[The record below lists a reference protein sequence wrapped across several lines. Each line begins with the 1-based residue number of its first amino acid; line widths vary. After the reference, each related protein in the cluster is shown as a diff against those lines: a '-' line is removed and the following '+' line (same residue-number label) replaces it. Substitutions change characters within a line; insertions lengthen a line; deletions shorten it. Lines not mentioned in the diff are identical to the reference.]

1 MLTAPEVIWATVSD
15 KRLDAHIRS
24 FHGHHRMHCQRNPA
38 AYARDISDEQAAA
51 RACGGCPIV
60 RPCREQ
66 ALRQEHGAGESFGI
80 RGGMTA
86 AARSRLIARRP
97 GSAARMMLPA
107 TWDVFEVLDY
117 LASQGYPIKRNTLV
131 SKSRRG
137 SAPAPVRKGASG
149 KRKSLW
155 DPRTI
160 CAWAQTL
167 RNS

>member
-1 MLTAPEVIWATVSD
+1 MLTAPQVIWATVSD
-15 KRLDAHIRS
+15 KRLDEHIRS
-24 FHGHHRMHCQRNPA
+24 FHGHPRMHCKRNPA
-38 AYARDISDEQAAA
+38 GYARDIDDEAVAA
-51 RACGGCPIV
+51 RACAGCPIV

-80 RGGMTA
+80 RGGMTS
-86 AARSRLIARRP
+86 AARRRLIARRP
-97 GSAARMMLPA
+97 GSAARTVLPA

-117 LASQGYPIKRNTLV
+117 MASQGHPIKRNTLV
-131 SKSRRG
+131 SKCRRG

-160 CAWAQTL
+160 YAWVKTL
-167 RNS
+167 